1 MHQDPHLLT
10 TSANRNL
17 LQPTKDNRERRRS
30 ELRESINK
38 GKERSTSRSS
48 GSDTGAVESKL
59 RNDLQHDDDDPK
71 IDESQLVDL
80 IVEDTDAEEA
90 ERVRARKEGGDA
102 WNKSTQKHFVRTY
115 SFEGDAH
122 GESIGDDFREGYDPS
137 KVPADHP
144 PPEFAVSDG
153 EEDEDDRPEGSGLNG
168 SGRYASMLEDDNVWK

>member
-1 MHQDPHLLT
+1 MHRDPHLLT

-30 ELRESINK
+30 ELRQSISK

-48 GSDTGAVESKL
+48 EDSTGAVESKL
-59 RNDLQHDDDDPK
+59 RKDLQHDDDDPK

-80 IVEDTDAEEA
+80 IIEDTDAEEA

-115 SFEGDAH
+115 SFEGDGP

-137 KVPADHP
+137 KITADHP
-144 PPEFAVSDG
+144 PPEHAISED
-153 EEDEDDRPEGSGLNG
+153 EEDEDDRPEGSGLKGN
-168 SGRYASMLEDDNVWK
+168 GRYASMLEDDNVWK